1 VIYLQINKLRPSRFA
16 DMANDKYI
24 YIIAEIGINH
34 NGSVDIS
41 KELIDLAVEAGCDAV
56 KFQKRNIDIVYGE
69 EILSQPRKSPWG
81 NTQRDQ
87 KQALEFSIEQYDE
100 IDSYCKSKSIDWF
113 ASSWDEDSQI
123 QMRKYNFP
131 FNKIASAMATH
142 TTFLELV
149 ASERRPTFASTGMT
163 EMEDIDKLVEIFK
176 KYDCELML
184 MHTVSTYPSD
194 EHNLNLKCINTLK
207 QKYNL
212 PIGYSGHEVTIS
224 PSLVAA
230 SIGAGAVERHIT
242 LDRAMY
248 GSDQAASLQASGL
261 KQMCSILRKIPIV
274 LGSPVKKVLDE
285 ELPIASKL
293 RYWAEK

>member
-1 VIYLQINKLRPSRFA
+1 
-16 DMANDKYI
+16 MANDKYI